1 MRPARPEGINVNFE
15 FSDDEQQ
22 LSEAVQRWVER
33 GYGFERRTAIA
44 KAGGFSA
51 EAWGEI
57 AELGLLGLGTAEE
70 DGGMAMGPVAAMLA
84 LEALGRGL
92 VLEPVAAV
100 ALVAASVVAQAGAE
114 VRASWAPRIASGAA
128 RVVLATQERA
138 ARYRLD
144 RVDTRA
150 VAAGDAWALSGTKS
164 IVTIGDQADAF
175 IVSARVGGA
184 ADDAAGIALFLV
196 ERGAAGVRTQGYAL
210 QDGSRA
216 AEVFLAGAPATLLV
230 PAGPAFAVLEMAV
243 DTGIAAL
250 AAEAVGAMDKL
261 FELTVDYMNT
271 RKQFGVPI
279 GTFQAL
285 RHRVAD
291 MKMQLELARSMSYY
305 ATLKLGEEPAVRRRA
320 VAQAKVQLGRSA
332 RFLGQ
337 QAIQLHGGIGMTD
350 EYIGSHYFKRLA
362 TMEMQFGDTM
372 HHIGEVSARMQE
384 TAGVFA

>member
-1 MRPARPEGINVNFE
+1 MNFE
-15 FSDDEQQ
+15 FNDDEQQ
-22 LSEAVQRWVER
+22 LSEAVQRFVER

-57 AELGLLGLGTAEE
+57 AELGLLGLGTSEE

-100 ALVAASVVAQAGAE
+100 ALVAASVVAHAPAE
-114 VRASWAPRIASGAA
+114 VRTNWAPRIASGDA
-128 RVVLATQERA
+128 RVVLAYQERA

-150 VAAGDAWALSGTKS
+150 LANGAAWTLSGTKS
-164 IVTIGDQADAF
+164 IVPIGDQADAF
-175 IVSARVGGA
+175 VVSARVSGA
-184 ADDAAGIALFLV
+184 PDDAAGIALFLV
-196 ERGAAGVRTQGYAL
+196 ERDAAGVRTQGYAL

-216 AEVFLAGAPATLLV
+216 AEVFLADAPATLLV
-230 PAGPAFAVLEMAV
+230 AAGPAFAVLEAAI
-243 DTGIAAL
+243 DIGIAAL

-261 FELTVDYMNT
+261 FELTVDYLNT
-271 RKQFGVPI
+271 RKQFGVAI

-285 RHRVAD
+285 RHRLAD

-305 ATLKLGEEPAVRRRA
+305 ATLKLGEAPEVRRRA
-320 VAQAKVQLGRSA
+320 VAQAKVQLGQSA

-350 EYIGSHYFKRLA
+350 EYIGSHYFKRLTA
-362 TMEMQFGDTM
+362 MEMQFGDTM
-372 HHIGEVSARMQE
+372 HHLGEVSARMLE

>member
-1 MRPARPEGINVNFE
+1 MNFE

-51 EAWGEI
+51 EAWGDI
-57 AELGLLGLGTAEE
+57 AELGLLGLGTSEE

-100 ALVAASVVAQAGAE
+100 ALVAASVVAQASAD
-114 VRASWAPRIASGAA
+114 VRARWAPRIASGEA

-138 ARYRLD
+138 ARYKLN

-150 VAAGDAWALSGTKS
+150 TAAGDAWTLSGTKS
-164 IVTIGDQADAF
+164 IVPIGDQADAF
-175 IVSARVGGA
+175 VVSARVSGN
-184 ADDAAGIALFLV
+184 ADDPAGIALFLV

-216 AEVFLAGAPATLLV
+216 AEVTLAGAPATLLV
-230 PAGPAFAVLEMAV
+230 AAGPAFAALEMAV
-243 DTGIAAL
+243 DIGIAAL

-261 FELTVDYMNT
+261 FELTVEYMNT

-285 RHRVAD
+285 RHRIAD

-305 ATLKLGEEPAVRRRA
+305 ATLKLGEAPDVRRRA
-320 VAQAKVQLGRSA
+320 VAQAKVQLGQSA
-332 RFLGQ
+332 RYLGQ

-350 EYIGSHYFKRLA
+350 EYIGSHYFKRL
-362 TMEMQFGDTM
+362 TTLEMQFGDTM
-372 HHIGEVSARMQE
+372 HHIGEVSARMLE